1 MRSNLPIT
9 EQEFVYPDDE
19 MLVSTTDTQSRIV
32 HCNAAFVRI
41 SGYTYEELVGQ
52 PHNLVRHPD
61 MPAAAFADMWNT
73 LGQGHPWTGMVK
85 NRRKNGDHYWVEANV
100 TPVLANGATV
110 GYMSVRFKPGRDQV
124 QAAEALYA
132 RMRAEAEAG
141 HARTVLQGGQV
152 RPRGLRRGW
161 ARWAEGGATR
171 RLAAWLAVVVV
182 AGLLPALL
190 GWQGTA
196 AWAGALGPMV
206 LASAGTLAW
215 FQARIAAPL
224 GQAERFAAS
233 LAGCNLAERPGFDT
247 RHPLGGLMRQLAQIQ
262 VNLRAVVGD
271 VRAEIAGFGRSAGD
285 IAQGSRDLSART
297 ESQASSLE
305 ETSASM
311 EELSSTVRQTAD
323 TVAQVS
329 VESAESSRVA
339 GQGRAAVR
347 QVGAAMQAIEQSSG
361 QVAEIIG
368 TIESI
373 AFQTNILALNAAVE
387 AARAGEQGRG
397 FAVVASEVRALA
409 QRSASAARE
418 IRTLIG
424 ASALQVTEGTRQMR
438 QAGDTIDSVVDA
450 VRRVEVLMQQIGTAA
465 KEQAQGI
472 AQVNGAITELDGV
485 TQHNAAL
492 VQQSSEAAGALS
504 ERALELERSVQV
516 FRVD

>member
-110 GYMSVRFKPGRDQV
+110 GYMSVRVKPGRDQV

-285 IAQGSRDLSART
+285 IAQGSRDLSA
-297 ESQASSLE
+297 SS
-305 ETSASM
+305 
-311 EELSSTVRQTAD
+311 
-323 TVAQVS
+323 
-329 VESAESSRVA
+329 
-339 GQGRAAVR
+339 
-347 QVGAAMQAIEQSSG
+347 
-361 QVAEIIG
+361 
-368 TIESI
+368 
-373 AFQTNILALNAAVE
+373 
-387 AARAGEQGRG
+387 
-397 FAVVASEVRALA
+397 
-409 QRSASAARE
+409 
-418 IRTLIG
+418 
-424 ASALQVTEGTRQMR
+424 
-438 QAGDTIDSVVDA
+438 
-450 VRRVEVLMQQIGTAA
+450 
-465 KEQAQGI
+465 
-472 AQVNGAITELDGV
+472 
-485 TQHNAAL
+485 
-492 VQQSSEAAGALS
+492 
-504 ERALELERSVQV
+504 
-516 FRVD
+516 